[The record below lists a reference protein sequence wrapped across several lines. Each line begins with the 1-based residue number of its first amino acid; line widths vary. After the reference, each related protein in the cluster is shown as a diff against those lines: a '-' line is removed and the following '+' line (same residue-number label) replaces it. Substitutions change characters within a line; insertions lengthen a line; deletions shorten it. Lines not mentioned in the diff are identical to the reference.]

1 MFRMLSRE
9 IVRNFKIYFILGFIF
24 MSLATYSRVIF
35 TELYELE
42 LLGSTR
48 INFGTIVK
56 FASLMIFLG
65 SFGLAL
71 LSSLVDILFLKKLLL
86 NTSPKIVLIIGIPM
100 QTLTIILTL
109 LFLDFIFIHTVPF
122 FYNGPLRAFEPS
134 EIVIIAVHLIV
145 ATGMSRVLI
154 EIDHKLGPGN
164 LWKMLSGRFFKPR
177 EEERIFMF
185 IDLKS
190 STSFAEKIG
199 HLEYSRFLQ
208 NCYQDFSIVDRY
220 RADIYQY
227 VGDEVVVSWNPKKGT
242 KNDNFLKAFFAFT
255 DLLKKKTDYYQKEY
269 GITPFF
275 KAGANIGPVIIT
287 EVGDIKRE
295 ITYHGDTLNTAARI
309 QEKCNELNAQ
319 LLISEPL
326 YKLIKNKEAYR
337 IDDVGTI
344 HLKGKGKDVRL
355 YRVAQLNH

>member
-1 MFRMLSRE
+1 
-9 IVRNFKIYFILGFIF
+9 
-24 MSLATYSRVIF
+24 MSLSGYSRYF
-35 TELYELE
+35 FSALYSLDP
-42 LLGSTR
+42 LAYSTVSVAD
-48 INFGTIVK
+48 ILK
-56 FASLMIFLG
+56 FAFMMIFLG

-71 LSSLVDILFLKKLLL
+71 LSSMFDVLILKKLLI
-86 NTSPKIVLIIGIPM
+86 NTSPKIALSIGIPAQALM
-100 QTLTIILTL
+100 IILIVHI
-109 LFLDFIFIHTVPF
+109 LDFVYYYTLPWI
-122 FYNGPLRAFEPS
+122 YYGPVSPNELTENMFL
-134 EIVIIAVHLIV
+134 IVHLIV
-145 ATGMSRVLI
+145 AVSISKVFI
-154 EIDHKLGPGN
+154 EIDRKLGPGN
-164 LWKMLSGRFFKPR
+164 LWKMLSGKFIKPR

-242 KNDNFLKAFFAFT
+242 DNDNFLKAFFAFT

-269 GITPFF
+269 GITPYF

-309 QEKCNELNAQ
+309 QEKCNELNAP

-326 YKLIKNKEAYR
+326 FKLIKNKAAYK

-355 YRVAQLNH
+355 YRVAQLNS